1 MARAT
6 GTTPGN
12 TLGSMIAGRTL
23 RVACGVALAAVLAA
37 GCGDGD
43 DELRVFAAASL
54 TESFAEIEVA
64 FEAENPGVDVVL
76 NFAGSSALREQ
87 VLAGA
92 PADVFATANHNDV
105 FSIDDAGLLNG
116 RTELFATNQLQIAVP
131 AGNPASV
138 SSLNDFADPGL
149 SIGLCAEPVPCGE
162 AAEFMLALASVD
174 AAPDTR
180 EPDVKSLA
188 SKISDGELDAGLVY
202 ATDII
207 AADGSLEVV
216 EIDANLRS
224 RPVVYALM
232 GLSSDA
238 EEVTDPRVER
248 FIDFV
253 MGQAGQRVLIEHGFG
268 GAR

>member
-1 MARAT
+1 M
-6 GTTPGN
+6 
-12 TLGSMIAGRTL
+12 
-23 RVACGVALAAVLAA
+23 
-37 GCGDGD
+37 
-43 DELRVFAAASL
+43 FAAASL
-54 TESFAEIEVA
+54 TESFGEIEIA

-116 RTELFATNQLQIAVP
+116 RTELFATNQLQVAVP
-131 AGNPASV
+131 AGNPAGV
-138 SSLNDFADPGL
+138 SGLDDFANSAL

-162 AAEFMLALASVD
+162 AAEFMLALAGVD
-174 AAPDTR
+174 AVPDTR

-188 SKISDGELDAGLVY
+188 TKIIDGELDAGLVY

-224 RPVVYALM
+224 RPVVYAVM
-232 GLSSDA
+232 DVSSGAEGSTDSSSD
-238 EEVTDPRVER
+238 R